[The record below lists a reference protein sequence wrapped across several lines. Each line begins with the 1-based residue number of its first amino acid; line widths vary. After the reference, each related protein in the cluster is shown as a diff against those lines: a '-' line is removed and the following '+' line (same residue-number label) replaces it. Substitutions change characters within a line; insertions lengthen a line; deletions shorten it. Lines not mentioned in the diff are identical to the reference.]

1 MCFYTKQTKKAV
13 EIEFRFNARFDQPD
27 QFTPAD
33 LINGFT
39 FPKTPVVTSYDP
51 KIIKMFNW
59 GLIPE
64 WSSDENIRRYTLNA
78 KIETLSEKPS
88 FKDYISNRCLII
100 ANGFYEWQWLDKKG
114 KHKQK
119 YEITLPE
126 ENLFSFAGIWSA
138 WEEAPGKQRYTYS
151 LLTTRANP
159 LMSEIHNTKKRM
171 PVILAKEQEEL
182 WLNEVPVEEFMQC
195 DPPLIAK
202 KIDDFNN
209 KNGQL
214 GLF

>member
-13 EIEFRFNARFDQPD
+13 EIEFRFNAKFNQPD
-27 QFTPAD
+27 QFSPSD
-33 LINGFT
+33 FINGFT
-39 FPKTPVVTSYDP
+39 FPKTPVITSNDP
-51 KIIKMFNW
+51 EIIQLFNW
-59 GLIPE
+59 GLIPA
-64 WSSDENIRRYTLNA
+64 WSSDERIRRSTLNA

-119 YEITLPE
+119 YEITLPGE
-126 ENLFSFAGIWSA
+126 SLFSFAGIWSTRQDHD
-138 WEEAPGKQRYTYS
+138 GKQKFTYS
-151 LLTTRANP
+151 LLTTKANS

-171 PVILAKEQEEL
+171 PVILSKEQEML
-182 WLNEVPVEEFMQC
+182 WLNEVPVEEFRRS

-202 KIDDFNN
+202 KVEDLSN
-209 KNGQL
+209 KNSQL
-214 GLF
+214 RLF